1 MKKMNVI
8 QCVNGHFYDGQKY
21 DFCPH
26 CGATAKKDGG
36 EPSVPIVKNE
46 PKSKN
51 SIFGKLKKTA
61 AKSKAPSETYGV
73 FDDEE
78 HASASVY
85 DIPKTSQTKEDALA
99 PNVSENKEPPTRKEQ
114 SRRVHFESNQTES
127 ENVFGDDVPTTDNQ
141 RAIES
146 IGNNDGKT
154 FGFFHIEEDVSE
166 ESNNFVSEP
175 VVGWIVCVS
184 GKHLGESFNVFAG
197 RNSIGRGNNNLI
209 VISKDPQISREKH
222 AFITYEPKKRVFY
235 IASGDSSGL
244 TYLNE
249 EMVDSSVQLNY
260 LDTIEMGKSQFVF
273 VPLCGDR
280 FSWDNY
286 I

>member
-1 MKKMNVI
+1 MNVI

-36 EPSVPIVKNE
+36 EPNVPIFKNE
-46 PKSKN
+46 AKSKN
-51 SIFGKLKKTA
+51 SIFGKRKKTA
-61 AKSKAPSETYGV
+61 AKSKTPSETYGV
-73 FDDEE
+73 FDDVEE
-78 HASASVY
+78 HASPSVY
-85 DIPKTSQTKEDALA
+85 DIPKESPIKEEAFV
-99 PNVSENKEPPTRKEQ
+99 PNTSENIESPTRKEQ
-114 SRRVHFESNQTES
+114 SRRVHFESNKTES
-127 ENVFGDDVPTTDNQ
+127 EIVFGNTVPTTENQ

-146 IGNNDGKT
+146 IGDNDGKT
-154 FGFFHIEEDVSE
+154 FGFFHIEDDASE
-166 ESNNFVSEP
+166 ESSNSVSEP
-175 VVGWIVCVS
+175 VVGWIVCVR

-273 VPLCGDR
+273 VPLCGEK

-286 I
+286 F